1 VTTPDDRAGAIERA
15 RSACAEAVSR
25 LQAAGVA
32 PDALAE
38 YVPPRRVLL
47 VTKKP
52 TMRPLGEAWRIG
64 TILLG
69 TDGALYAL
77 GSSTRAAERGRP
89 GYQSI
94 SREERREIAAA
105 ALRGGYPVG
114 TVVTYDARPLR
125 LELGAPVIGGQDPVP
140 DPDPGTGSPAEAD
153 EQLPIGYSDGEVRGR
168 WRAGA
173 PLPGA
178 QPPAGFLRERVDLLV
193 DPLHGAGA

>member
-1 VTTPDDRAGAIERA
+1 MTTPDDRAGAIERA

-125 LELGAPVIGGQDPVP
+125 LELGAPVIGGQDP
-140 DPDPGTGSPAEAD
+140 DPDPVIASAAESD
-153 EQLPIGYSDGEVRGR
+153 EQLPIGYSGGEIRVR

-173 PLPGA
+173 PLQGA
-178 QPPAGFLRERVDLLV
+178 QPLADFLRERVDLLV
-193 DPLHGAGA
+193 DPLHGAGT